1 MSSLSRLAGLLPALL
16 VLSCAGLPPI
26 APNTAMGRSVD
37 SARVYP
43 QGSWQFLHSLQA
55 ELPGGRRLG
64 LLGLTVLSSTDRRHR
79 SVLMT
84 LEGFV
89 LFDGESESDRLTV
102 HRALPPFDSP
112 HFAAGLMQDI
122 RLVFMEPEGPAVAIG
137 RLEGG
142 GEVRRVRAADGGT
155 VDVESLPGGNW
166 RIRQYSS
173 SDRLIRTATARHG
186 SGDIA
191 GFPQWIELTAAGGQD
206 YEITMT
212 LLEAVPIRPVI

>member
-1 MSSLSRLAGLLPALL
+1 LLPALL

-26 APNTAMGRSVD
+26 ALDAAMDLSAD
-37 SARVYP
+37 PARVYP
-43 QGSWQFLHSLQA
+43 QGTWQFLHSLQA
-55 ELPGGRRLG
+55 EMPGARPLG

-89 LFDGESESDRLTV
+89 LFDGESESGRLTV

-112 HFAAGLMQDI
+112 HFAAGLMDDI
-122 RLVFMEPEGPAVAIG
+122 RLVFMEPEGPTLAVG

-142 GEVRRVRAADGGT
+142 GKVRRVRAAGGT
-155 VDVESLPGGNW
+155 VDVETLSDGGW

-173 SDRLIRTATARHG
+173 SDRLIRTVTARHG

-191 GFPQWIELTAAGGQD
+191 GFPQSMELTAAEGQG
-206 YEITMT
+206 YEIVMT
-212 LLEAVPIRPVI
+212 LLEAVPIGSAF

>member
-1 MSSLSRLAGLLPALL
+1 MLLSLLLA
-16 VLSCAGLPPI
+16 SCAGLPPI
-26 APNTAMGRSVD
+26 SPDAGMERSAD
-37 SARVYP
+37 PARVYP

-55 ELPGGRRLG
+55 AMPGGRQLG
-64 LLGLTVLSSTDRRHR
+64 LLGLTLLSSTDRRHR

-112 HFAAGLMQDI
+112 HFASGLMEDI
-122 RLVFMEPEGPAVAIG
+122 RLVFMEPEGPTVAAG
-137 RLEGG
+137 RLEDGG
-142 GEVRRVRAADGGT
+142 KVRRVRPASGT
-155 VDVESLPGGNW
+155 VDVETLPDGSW

-173 SDRLIRTATARHG
+173 SDRLIRTVTARHG

-191 GFPQWIELTAAGGQD
+191 GFPQSIELTASGGQE
-206 YEITMT
+206 YQIVMT
-212 LLEAVPIRPVI
+212 LLEAVPVGPAR